1 MKFLIFS
8 QDLPSM
14 VVEWREREHSDD
26 DDIILS
32 DPGAIN
38 ALKQCGLLKFF
49 KVPNMKAQ
57 KQLLRKL
64 IEYWDPVDESFT
76 LDEDPLHLEV
86 DDIYF
91 LTGLS
96 RRGQEISLTGIGPK
110 DLLTVREYTALYCT
124 PDTRVNSSGV
134 PIRFIR
140 DLGLRAIVYTINRMA
155 GSAAGHLATR
165 PYMGL
170 ALSCLE
176 PQLYDWCSAVRSSMV
191 KQLTAC
197 HEGQK
202 KEFGYG
208 SLLCSF
214 FFEKVPGL
222 QPKMV
227 IEPSPPMA
235 PRMLRWGVHFFRLG
249 GGVGARFYDEAFFSW
264 WDRQVMAIDDYCFAD
279 VDFRNDPELV
289 LPPDAQ
295 WGRIGMTSKFFCIYK
310 GFEIL

>member
-1 MKFLIFS
+1 
-8 QDLPSM
+8 M

-26 DDIILS
+26 DDLILV

-91 LTGLS
+91 MTGLS

-110 DLLTVREYTALYCT
+110 DLLTVREYTALYCM

-134 PIRFIR
+134 PIKFIR

-176 PQLYDWCSAVRSSMV
+176 PQLYD
-191 KQLTAC
+191 
-197 HEGQK
+197 
-202 KEFGYG
+202 
-208 SLLCSF
+208 
-214 FFEKVPGL
+214 
-222 QPKMV
+222 
-227 IEPSPPMA
+227 
-235 PRMLRWGVHFFRLG
+235 
-249 GGVGARFYDEAFFSW
+249 
-264 WDRQVMAIDDYCFAD
+264 
-279 VDFRNDPELV
+279 
-289 LPPDAQ
+289 
-295 WGRIGMTSKFFCIYK
+295 
-310 GFEIL
+310 